1 MLILTYIIS
10 VVVKKVITRFI
21 DIIKVNDIE
30 FTMYREIKF
39 NSYLDT
45 FNKNRHNVNYSK

>member
-10 VVVKKVITRFI
+10 IVVKIVITRFI

-30 FTMYREIKF
+30 FTMYREVKF

-45 FNKNRHNVNYSK
+45 FNKIRYNVNYSK